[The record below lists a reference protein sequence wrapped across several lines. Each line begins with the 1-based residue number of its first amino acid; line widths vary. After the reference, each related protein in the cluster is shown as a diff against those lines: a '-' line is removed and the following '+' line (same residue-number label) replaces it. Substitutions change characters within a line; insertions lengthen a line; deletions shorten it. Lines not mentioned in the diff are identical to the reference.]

1 MKEISKYDKILD
13 AFQELSNGRDIQN
26 ISVSDIAEKAGIS
39 KGSIYYYFPSKD
51 AIISALVE
59 RNYENALETIK
70 ILAKQIHIPLFTR
83 MALMFQT
90 CRNVSFK
97 HLKTPEKENDTE
109 ITQKSVQEQAYIH
122 QKYIKHL
129 ITELNPYL
137 TEMLEQGIAA
147 GELSFAYP
155 KQLAEIVLIILTV
168 KLDNTITPS
177 TPEEIEQTI
186 LAFIALLEKGTDTPV
201 GALNYLTMM

>member
-1 MKEISKYDKILD
+1 MKETSKYDKILD
-13 AFQELSNGRDIQN
+13 ALQELSKSRDIQN

-59 RNYENALETIK
+59 RTYENALETTK
-70 ILAKQIHIPLFTR
+70 NLAKQTHIPLFTR

-90 CRNVSFK
+90 CRNASFER
-97 HLKTPEKENDTE
+97 LKTPEKENDSET
-109 ITQKSVQEQAYIH
+109 TQKSVQEQAYIH
-122 QKYIKHL
+122 QKYIRHL
-129 ITELNPYL
+129 ITELKPYL
-137 TEMLEQGIAA
+137 AEMLEQGIAA

-168 KLDNTITPS
+168 KLDNTLTPS
-177 TPEEIEQTI
+177 TLEEIEQTI
-186 LAFIALLEKGTDTPV
+186 LAFIALLEKGINIPV